1 MKIYH
6 NPRCRKSRET
16 LAIINEK
23 GVPVEVVEYLK
34 EVPSAS
40 DLNDILTKLGIPA
53 DQLLRKGEKVY
64 KESFKGKNMSNDQWI
79 KVMLD
84 NPVLIER
91 PIVVTE
97 GKAVLGRPP
106 ENVLELL

>member
-23 GVPVEVVEYLK
+23 GVPVEVIEYLK
-34 EVPSAS
+34 EVPTAN
-40 DLNDILTKLGIPA
+40 DLNDILNKLGIPA

-64 KESFKGKNMSNDQWI
+64 KENFQGKNMSNDQWV
-79 KVMLD
+79 KTMLD

-97 GKAVLGRPP
+97 EKAILGRPP